1 MMKTSYK
8 NSFTYQVEKAIESF
22 PESVILRKDLASL
35 GSSRQL
41 TYAINNL
48 IKQKKIARVSFGV
61 YVKTEISA
69 YFPDLLIL
77 KDIPGFSSM
86 TREVLNKLN
95 IPWEQSEAEEAY
107 NTGRST
113 QIPVRS
119 ILRIKKRFRRKIA
132 FKDMVF
138 EFKKVA

>member
-1 MMKTSYK
+1 MKVSYE
-8 NSFTYQVEKAIESF
+8 NSFTYKVEKTIESF
-22 PESVILRKDLASL
+22 PENVILRKDLSSL
-35 GSSRQL
+35 GSPRQL
-41 TYAINNL
+41 TYAINSL
-48 IKQKKIARVSFGV
+48 IKMKRIARVSFGV
-61 YVKTEISA
+61 YVKTEISP
-69 YFPDLLIL
+69 YFTDLLIL
-77 KDIPGFSSM
+77 KDIPGFSNM
-86 TREVLNKLN
+86 TREVLDKLN

-107 NTGRST
+107 NTGKST

>member
-1 MMKTSYK
+1 MPD
-8 NSFTYQVEKAIESF
+8 N
-22 PESVILRKDLASL
+22 VILRKDLSFL

-48 IKQKKIARVSFGV
+48 IKQKKIARVSFGI
-61 YVKTEISA
+61 YVKTEISP

-77 KDIPGFSSM
+77 RGISGFSSM

-113 QIPVRS
+113 QIPVQS

-138 EFKKVA
+138 QFKQVA